1 MPKEKIIK
9 YSLIHSLG
17 VLAYVFLVAIL
28 LQNGDK
34 LFGKNNNLASVMAFL
49 MLFVF
54 SATVVGGLVLAKP
67 LMLYLDGQ
75 KKEAIKML
83 LCTLGWLLI
92 LMAAVFAM
100 MILF

>member
-1 MPKEKIIK
+1 M
-9 YSLIHSLG
+9 
-17 VLAYVFLVAIL
+17 
-28 LQNGDK
+28 QNGDK
-34 LFGKNNNLASVMAFL
+34 LFGKNNNVATVMAFL

-67 LMLYLDGQ
+67 VMLYLDGQ
-75 KKEAIKML
+75 KKEAVKML
-83 LCTLGWLLI
+83 LCTVGWLLI

>member
-1 MPKEKIIK
+1 MPKEKIVK
-9 YSLIHSLG
+9 YSFVHSVG
-17 VLAYVFLVAIL
+17 VLAYIFLVAIL
-28 LQNGDK
+28 MQNGDK
-34 LFGKNNNLASVMAFL
+34 LFGKNNNVATVMAFL

-67 LMLYLDGQ
+67 VMLYLDGQ
-75 KKEAIKML
+75 KKEAVKML
-83 LCTLGWLLI
+83 LCTVGWLLI